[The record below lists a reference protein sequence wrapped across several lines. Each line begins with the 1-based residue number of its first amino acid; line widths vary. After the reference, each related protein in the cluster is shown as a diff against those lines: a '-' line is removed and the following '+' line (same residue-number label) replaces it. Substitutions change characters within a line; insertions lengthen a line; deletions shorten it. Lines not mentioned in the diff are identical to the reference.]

1 MGVSHAQQIGFWG
14 RIPARWNIP
23 RRRRKRPDLACPA
36 FGSDTACGAIITVT
50 PTGATVMQTG
60 MGPYDGSDDTLI
72 GVANMILACS
82 AGAVLRRQRV
92 AYPFTVLI

>member
-1 MGVSHAQQIGFWG
+1 MRSKLGFGAAFLLGGTFLAGAASAQTS
-14 RIPARWNIP
+14 
-23 RRRRKRPDLACPA
+23 LCPA